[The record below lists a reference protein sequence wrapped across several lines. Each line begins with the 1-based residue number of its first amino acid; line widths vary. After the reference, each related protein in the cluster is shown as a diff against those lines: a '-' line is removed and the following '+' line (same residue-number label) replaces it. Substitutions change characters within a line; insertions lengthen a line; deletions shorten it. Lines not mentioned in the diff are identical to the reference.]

1 MDRRGKVPL
10 EIEKVIKR
18 QEVTETDMERGRFFG
33 DIAEMR
39 LTREKNY
46 ASIIKQEKRI
56 IDTERGGLKMAE
68 DNCIF
73 VRLQGGDSFY
83 NCL

>member
-46 ASIIKQEKRI
+46 ASIINKKSAYRHR
-56 IDTERGGLKMAE
+56 RGGIRNGRRHSYFL
-68 DNCIF
+68 
-73 VRLQGGDSFY
+73 
-83 NCL
+83 

>member
-18 QEVTETDMERGRFFG
+18 LERGRFFG

-46 ASIIKQEKRI
+46 ASIINKKSAYRHR
-56 IDTERGGLKMAE
+56 RGGIK
-68 DNCIF
+68 NG
-73 VRLQGGDSFY
+73 RR
-83 NCL
+83 

>member
-33 DIAEMR
+33 DMR

-46 ASIIKQEKRI
+46 ASIINKKSAYRHR
-56 IDTERGGLKMAE
+56 RGGIK
-68 DNCIF
+68 NG
-73 VRLQGGDSFY
+73 RR
-83 NCL
+83 

>member
-18 QEVTETDMERGRFFG
+18 QEVTETDME
-33 DIAEMR
+33 MR

-46 ASIIKQEKRI
+46 ASIINKKSAYRHR
-56 IDTERGGLKMAE
+56 RGGIK
-68 DNCIF
+68 NG
-73 VRLQGGDSFY
+73 RR
-83 NCL
+83 

>member
-46 ASIIKQEKRI
+46 ASIINGR
-56 IDTERGGLKMAE
+56 R
-68 DNCIF
+68 
-73 VRLQGGDSFY
+73 
-83 NCL
+83 

>member
-1 MDRRGKVPL
+1 VDRRGKVPL

-39 LTREKNY
+39 LTREK
-46 ASIIKQEKRI
+46 IM
-56 IDTERGGLKMAE
+56 L
-68 DNCIF
+68 
-73 VRLQGGDSFY
+73 VL
-83 NCL
+83 

>member
-18 QEVTETDMERGRFFG
+18 QEVTETDMERGSFFG

-46 ASIIKQEKRI
+46 ASIINKKSAYLHR
-56 IDTERGGLKMAE
+56 RGGIK
-68 DNCIF
+68 NG
-73 VRLQGGDSFY
+73 RR
-83 NCL
+83 

>member
-39 LTREKNY
+39 LTVSY
-46 ASIIKQEKRI
+46 RI
-56 IDTERGGLKMAE
+56 TCNNGNQRTLI
-68 DNCIF
+68 NP
-73 VRLQGGDSFY
+73 
-83 NCL
+83 

>member
-46 ASIIKQEKRI
+46 ASIITVSYTHLTLPTI
-56 IDTERGGLKMAE
+56 A
-68 DNCIF
+68 
-73 VRLQGGDSFY
+73 
-83 NCL
+83 

>member
-39 LTREKNY
+39 LTREPMGT
-46 ASIIKQEKRI
+46 S
-56 IDTERGGLKMAE
+56 TL
-68 DNCIF
+68 CLL
-73 VRLQGGDSFY
+73 VPGDLCPAITFTNSRR
-83 NCL
+83 N

>member
-18 QEVTETDMERGRFFG
+18 QEVTETDMERGRFFA
-33 DIAEMR
+33 DMR

-46 ASIIKQEKRI
+46 ASIINKKSAYRHR
-56 IDTERGGLKMAE
+56 RGGIK
-68 DNCIF
+68 NG
-73 VRLQGGDSFY
+73 RR
-83 NCL
+83 

>member
-46 ASIIKQEKRI
+46 ASIINKKKRL
-56 IDTERGGLKMAE
+56 IDTEEEELK
-68 DNCIF
+68 NG
-73 VRLQGGDSFY
+73 RR
-83 NCL
+83 